1 MRKSRLF
8 SCLWLLALA
17 AGLCACGRKEPGY
30 LIQGEAPCAEG
41 YAILRYDT
49 PAGETVRDS
58 VRLENGRY
66 AFRGVV
72 DDVVMGSVTVFP
84 EGGKPE
90 RFFLYIEN
98 CPLTIADGKAT
109 GGPNN
114 DFLRDMDKAGEGI
127 DKDAPDYPARIHK
140 ALIDFTTSYPDVEA
154 AAFMYYNFSRE
165 SSYEE
170 LEAGFNRFTDRV
182 KNCYLAERLREDL
195 VSRKATAPG
204 LEAPEFTLTGPDG
217 GPHSLSSLRGR
228 YVLIDFW
235 ASWCKP
241 CRARMPGLKDL
252 YKKYHDKGFEILG
265 VSIDSDREPWLKAIE
280 EDETPWIHVLD
291 QPVGKNHSTVAASL
305 YGVRAVPT
313 FFLIDPDGKIVGKV
327 DHDSLAAELSRL
339 LD

>member
-1 MRKSRLF
+1 MRKSSLILVL
-8 SCLWLLALA
+8 CAAAAL
-17 AGLCACGRKEPGY
+17 LCACGGRKPGY
-30 LIQGEAPCAEG
+30 LIRGEAPGAEG

-66 AFRGVV
+66 TFRGTV
-72 DDVVMGSVTVFP
+72 DDVVMGTVIVYP

-90 RFFLYIEN
+90 RTFLYLEN
-98 CPLTIADGKAT
+98 SPLTIADGKAT

-114 DFLRDMDKAGEGI
+114 DFLRDMDKAGDGVA
-127 DKDAPDYPARIHK
+127 KDDPDYPAKIRQ

-165 SSYEE
+165 SSYAE

-182 KNCYLAERLREDL
+182 KNSYLAERLREDL
-195 VSRKATAPG
+195 VSRKATEPG
-204 LEAPEFTLTGPDG
+204 LEAPQFTLKDREGN
-217 GPHSLSSLRGR
+217 SVALSSLRGQL
-228 YVLIDFW
+228 VLIDFW

-241 CRARMPGLKDL
+241 CRASMPGLKDL

-265 VSIDSDREPWLKAIE
+265 VSIDSDADHWKQAIA
-280 EDETPWIHVLD
+280 EDQTPWIHVID
-291 QPVGKNHSTVAASL
+291 ESRGKNRSTLAADL

-313 FFLIDPDGKIVGKV
+313 FFLIDPDGKIIGKV
-327 DHDSLAAELSRL
+327 DHDTLAAELARL
-339 LD
+339 MD